1 MKPELTIWQEYGKFI
16 SVKRGKRLIEVTV
29 NGETIKLDHNEWE
42 TVLNFERA
50 YQYTKGNSNG
60 LSQGQDKGRAESS
73 GKGLPGGVAGAGEE
87 AC

>member
-29 NGETIKLDHNEWE
+29 NGATIKLDPNEWE

-50 YQYTKGNSNG
+50 YQFTESNSHG
-60 LSQGQDKGRAESS
+60 VSQSQDKGRAEGS
-73 GKGLPGGVAGAGEE
+73 GSELPGGVAGAGEE